1 MAGYIFAAHLLPTA
15 MPTRVTRLLLVLAWW
30 LTAGVAHAQTIN
42 IEAATAY
49 WQLTDA
55 LRRDEPLTRK
65 AWQEFLAIPANKVY
79 ASAVWGSDTASLG
92 RYRRAIE
99 VVYMPRHDSLRQ
111 AKLRANVWYYVL
123 VNDYKQHESEDK
135 RYVAAMQKSPD
146 FLEKMYAYAYEAL
159 PPRNHTKVTGQ
170 KLSYV
175 AIGNDGTSQT
185 EGIVFSLRSV
195 RDNNAVKPGILEA
208 HEMHHQLRT
217 TSHRYDTTDPADDN
231 LLLAFY
237 NALNEGTADLTDKV
251 PTLASPADS
260 GYTRTWLL
268 KPAPAVIQ
276 KIDSTIRVQ
285 VAGGPATPEKFYRR
299 LTNGTNGHLPG
310 FYMAY
315 TIVQAGYRQQLLD
328 HADDPLAF
336 ALLYQKAAKK
346 SKLAPRFSPQSER
359 YLRQMAR
366 KYAKPAPTPAAAK

>member
-1 MAGYIFAAHLLPTA
+1 
-15 MPTRVTRLLLVLAWW
+15 MPTRFTRFLLLLAWW
-30 LTAGVAHAQTIN
+30 LTAGSSHAQTIN
-42 IEAATAY
+42 SEAATAY
-49 WQLTDA
+49 WKLTDA

-65 AWQEFLAIPANKVY
+65 AWQAFLAVPANKVY
-79 ASAVWGSDTASLG
+79 TSAVWGSDTASLG
-92 RYRRAIE
+92 RYRQAME

-111 AKLRANVWYYVL
+111 AKLKAKVWYYVL
-123 VNDYKQHESEDK
+123 VNDYKEHESEDK
-135 RYVAAMQKSPD
+135 RYVAAMQKNPD
-146 FLEKMYAYAYEAL
+146 YLGKMYAYAHEAL
-159 PPRNHTKVTGQ
+159 PARNHSKVADL
-170 KLSYV
+170 KLFYV
-175 AIGNDGTSQT
+175 AIGNDGTSQA
-185 EGIVFSLRSV
+185 EGLVFSLRSV

-217 TSHRYDTTDPADDN
+217 TSHHYDTTDPADDN

-237 NALNEGTADLTDKV
+237 NAMNEGTADLTDKV
-251 PTLASPADS
+251 PRLVSPTDS
-260 GYTRTWLL
+260 AEIRSWLL
-268 KPAPAVIQ
+268 KPAPTVIQ

-285 VAGGPATPEKFYRR
+285 AAGGPATPEKFYRR

-346 SKLAPRFSPQSER
+346 SRSAPHFSPASER
-359 YLRQMAR
+359 YLRRLAH
-366 KYAKPAPTPAAAK
+366 KYGKRRPPVTP

>member
-1 MAGYIFAAHLLPTA
+1 
-15 MPTRVTRLLLVLAWW
+15 MPTRFTHLLLLLACW
-30 LTAGVAHAQTIN
+30 LVTGSSHAQTIN

-49 WQLTDA
+49 WNLTDA

-111 AKLRANVWYYVL
+111 AKLRAKVWYYVL
-123 VNDYKQHESEDK
+123 ADDYKQHESEDK
-135 RYVAAMQKSPD
+135 RYVAAMQKNPD
-146 FLEKMYAYAYEAL
+146 YLDKMYAYAYEAL
-159 PPRNHTKVTGQ
+159 PTRNHTKVANL
-170 KLSYV
+170 KLGYV
-175 AIGNDGTSQT
+175 AIGNDGTSQA
-185 EGIVFSLRSV
+185 EGIFLSLRSV
-195 RDNNAVKPGILEA
+195 RDNNAMKPGILEA

-217 TSHRYDTTDPADDN
+217 TSHNYDNTDAADDN
-231 LLLAFY
+231 LLWAFY
-237 NALNEGTADLTDKV
+237 SALNEGTADLTDKV
-251 PTLASPADS
+251 PAMASATDS
-260 GYTRTWLL
+260 AYTRSWLL
-268 KPAPAVIQ
+268 TPARAVIQ

-285 VAGGPATPEKFYRR
+285 AAGGLATPEKFYRR

-310 FYMAY
+310 FYMAS
-315 TIVQAGYRQQLLD
+315 TIVQSGYRQQLLD

-346 SKLAPRFSPQSER
+346 SKSAPRFAPESER
-359 YLRQMAR
+359 YLRQLAR
-366 KYAKPAPTPAAAK
+366 KYAKPRKPTAGAG

>member
-1 MAGYIFAAHLLPTA
+1 MPARFTHLLW
-15 MPTRVTRLLLVLAWW
+15 LLAWW
-30 LTAGVAHAQTIN
+30 FPTGSCHAQTIN

-49 WQLTDA
+49 WKLTDA
-55 LRRDEPLTRK
+55 LRRDEPLTHK

-79 ASAVWGSDTASLG
+79 CSAVWGSDTASLG

-99 VVYMPRHDSLRQ
+99 VVYMPRYDSLRQ
-111 AKLRANVWYYVL
+111 AKLKAKVWYYLL
-123 VNDYKQHESEDK
+123 VDDYKQHESEDK
-135 RYVAAMQKSPD
+135 RYVAAMQKDPD
-146 FLEKMYAYAYEAL
+146 YLEKMYTYAYEAL
-159 PPRNHTKVTGQ
+159 PARNHTKVANL
-170 KLSYV
+170 KLFYV

-185 EGIVFSLRSV
+185 EGLVFSLRSV

-217 TSHRYDTTDPADDN
+217 TSHHYDKTDPADDN
-231 LLLAFY
+231 LLVAFY

-251 PTLASPADS
+251 PRLVNPADS
-260 GYTRTWLL
+260 AEIRSWLL
-268 KPAPAVIQ
+268 KPAPSVIQ

-285 VAGGPATPEKFYRR
+285 AAGGAATPKKFYSR

-310 FYMAY
+310 FYMAR

-336 ALLYQKAAKK
+336 ALLYQKAAKRSK
-346 SKLAPRFSPQSER
+346 SAPRFSAVSER
-359 YLRQMAR
+359 YLQQLAR
-366 KYAKPAPTPAAAK
+366 KYAKSRPPAAG

>member
-1 MAGYIFAAHLLPTA
+1 
-15 MPTRVTRLLLVLAWW
+15 MPASFSRLLSLLA
-30 LTAGVAHAQTIN
+30 LLLAAGPGHAQTIDT
-42 IEAATAY
+42 EAATAY
-49 WQLTDA
+49 WKMTSA
-55 LRRDEPLTRK
+55 LRRNEPLTTK

-79 ASAVWGSDTASLG
+79 ASAVWGSDTASLS

-99 VVYMPRHDSLRQ
+99 VVYMPRHDSLCQ
-111 AKLRANVWYYVL
+111 AKLRAKVWYYVL

-135 RYVAAMQKSPD
+135 RYVEVMQKSPD

-159 PPRNHTKVTGQ
+159 PTRNHTKVANL
-170 KLSYV
+170 KLFYV
-175 AIGNDGTSQT
+175 AIGNDGTSQA
-185 EGIVFSLRSV
+185 EGLFFSLRSV
-195 RDNNAVKPGILEA
+195 RDNNAIKPGILEA

-237 NALNEGTADLTDKV
+237 NALNEGTADFTDKV
-251 PTLASPADS
+251 PALASTTDS
-260 GYTRTWLL
+260 AYTRTWLL

-285 VAGGPATPEKFYRR
+285 AAGGPATSEKFYRQ

-310 FYMAY
+310 FYMAS
-315 TIVQAGYRQQLLD
+315 TIVQAGYRRQLLD
-328 HADDPLAF
+328 HADDPLDF

-346 SKLAPRFSPQSER
+346 SKSAPHFSPISER
-359 YLRQMAR
+359 YLRQLAR
-366 KYAKPAPTPAAAK
+366 KYAKPQPPKTAPKH